1 MGRGEGMSL
10 WSNFTLFITGI
21 LMLAFISLVWI
32 IIETVIEKRLESK
45 AKNAKMINEIAK
57 TNHETM
63 KLQNDIN
70 RMTKE

>member
-1 MGRGEGMSL
+1 MSL

-45 AKNAKMINEIAK
+45 AKNAKRINEIAK

>member
-1 MGRGEGMSL
+1 MSL

-21 LMLAFISLVWI
+21 LILAFVSLIWI
-32 IIETVIEKRLESK
+32 VIETALEKRLESK
-45 AKNAKMINEIAK
+45 AKNAKTINEIAK
-57 TNHETM
+57 INHETM